1 MAYFADNPNCPS
13 NFLSGAGFQ
22 FSLKKLPGVSFYC
35 QSANVPSQNLAVA
48 TQATR
53 FNTIPEPGDEVNYD
67 DLTVRFLVDE
77 DLKNYRSIHNW
88 IRYLGHPESD
98 EDWTTYADGDSY
110 QEKQYSDGILFVLD
124 SNFNR
129 KFKIYFKDLFPVSL
143 SGLNF
148 DSTYTDTEYFAVDAT
163 FKFTIFD
170 IEEVGATGFFT
181 QADPPTITLSHT
193 VDSNDN
199 VILTW
204 HSQNASNVVID
215 QGVGEASLFGT
226 DTISAANVAS
236 RMSNGTLIYT
246 ATATGRGGTA
256 TAFTTVTIGTP
267 VTNAT
272 IVNIA
277 VIDESSEQSLVGM
290 ESKWTSFRTTYPDR
304 NFYLL
309 QPNNCTDYDAL
320 MCPPSFMEET
330 DPATVTN
337 VCASSNIIGD
347 ANFGHY
353 TSTSQGGIE
362 TQLYNNSTKETDFSN
377 INDYGVFI
385 AGLESGCGNMDDMIT
400 LFTPGNPAR
409 TSALNYVN
417 AGGVLWIKSEWVGG
431 GCANHSNVNTILTLL
446 GTNIRISGESAT
458 SGPLHTTT
466 VGSAAG
472 FPETIFHN
480 ATGLFINGTPLYTV
494 GTDATKVAW
503 TYEKIG
509 NGAIVCSADVNTYQG
524 PYGPVGNTADPTQFP
539 PPEMYT
545 GLRRLPFL

>member
-48 TQATR
+48 MQATR

-98 EDWTTYADGDSY
+98 QDWTTYADGDSY

-181 QADPPTITLSHT
+181 QAEPPTVSISHT
-193 VDSNDN
+193 VDSNNN

-204 HSQNASNVVID
+204 SSENASNVIID

-226 DTISAANVAS
+226 DTISNANVRQRAS
-236 RMSNGTLIYT
+236 NDVVIYT
-246 ATATGRGGTA
+246 ITAIGRGGTT
-256 TAFTTVTIGTP
+256 TAFTTVN
-267 VTNAT
+267 VTT
-272 IVNIA
+272 DIVGIA
-277 VIDESSEQSLVGM
+277 VIDESDSQSINSM
-290 ESKWTSFRTTYPDR
+290 KTRWDSFRSNCQTENFTY
-304 NFYLL
+304 
-309 QPNNCTDYDAL
+309 
-320 MCPPSFMEET
+320 
-330 DPATVTN
+330 
-337 VCASSNIIGD
+337 
-347 ANFGHY
+347 
-353 TSTSQGGIE
+353 
-362 TQLYNNSTKETDFSN
+362 YNHLHVQ
-377 INDYGVFI
+377 I
-385 AGLESGCGNMDDMIT
+385 MI
-400 LFTPGNPAR
+400 F
-409 TSALNYVN
+409 
-417 AGGVLWIKSEWVGG
+417 
-431 GCANHSNVNTILTLL
+431 
-446 GTNIRISGESAT
+446 
-458 SGPLHTTT
+458 
-466 VGSAAG
+466 
-472 FPETIFHN
+472 
-480 ATGLFINGTPLYTV
+480 
-494 GTDATKVAW
+494 
-503 TYEKIG
+503 
-509 NGAIVCSADVNTYQG
+509 
-524 PYGPVGNTADPTQFP
+524 
-539 PPEMYT
+539 
-545 GLRRLPFL
+545 

>member
-48 TQATR
+48 MQATR

-98 EDWTTYADGDSY
+98 QDWTTYADGDSY

-181 QADPPTITLSHT
+181 QADPPTVSISHT
-193 VDSNDN
+193 VDSNNN

-204 HSQNASNVVID
+204 SSQNASYIIID

-226 DTISAANVAS
+226 DTIPAANVSS

-246 ATATGRGGTA
+246 ITATGRGGTA
-256 TAFTTVTIGTP
+256 TAFTTVNIGVP

-277 VIDESSEQSLVGM
+277 VIDESDSQSLTGM
-290 ESKWTSFRTTYPDR
+290 EIKWTNFRSNYPDR
-304 NFYLL
+304 PFYLL
-309 QPNNCTDYDAL
+309 QPAECTNYDILRAPL
-320 MCPPSFMEET
+320 SFMEET
-330 DPATVTN
+330 DPATITN
-337 VCASSNIIGD
+337 VCGQVEAAQADYFVVTYTFTDGRDLDTRTYTTSPDVGGPLGWARGSTIGSPAYVTWGGDNTGVGVESVLIDIPQLLVSHPNETEIALDLRAFWYGSVGTNPVVVNVTSYKGGAMVKSGFSWVNLTATNVYNTFTSSSRQI
-347 ANFGHY
+347 
-353 TSTSQGGIE
+353 TTSSTSQGQEGERIAVM
-362 TQLYNNSTKETDFSN
+362 T
-377 INDYGVFI
+377 INFVQ
-385 AGLESGCGNMDDMIT
+385 GNVT
-400 LFTPGNPAR
+400 FA
-409 TSALNYVN
+409 
-417 AGGVLWIKSEWVGG
+417 
-431 GCANHSNVNTILTLL
+431 
-446 GTNIRISGESAT
+446 
-458 SGPLHTTT
+458 
-466 VGSAAG
+466 
-472 FPETIFHN
+472 
-480 ATGLFINGTPLYTV
+480 
-494 GTDATKVAW
+494 
-503 TYEKIG
+503 
-509 NGAIVCSADVNTYQG
+509 
-524 PYGPVGNTADPTQFP
+524 
-539 PPEMYT
+539 
-545 GLRRLPFL
+545 